1 MAVDGRQVA
10 REVEGCVRS
19 QSRFVQW
26 LEEQSTIECGQPS
39 SLPGWSIGHVLTH
52 IARNA
57 DSYVNLLEGKP
68 QYASVEVRNSDIA
81 SGAPRPWAEQVDD
94 IRESCARL
102 ALELNARADD
112 ESSWSG
118 TATLLSGA
126 SVPRTVLPLLRWRE
140 VEVHWVDLGCG
151 HHLEHLD
158 SHYLRSDLRLLEM
171 LWRARRPIGM
181 TPLHADILQIPPH
194 ERLGW
199 FLGRVE
205 VDGVP
210 PSGLT

>member
-26 LEEQSTIECGQPS
+26 LEEQSTIECDQPS
-39 SLPGWSIGHVLTH
+39 LLPGWSIGHVLTH
-52 IARNA
+52 VARNA

-68 QYASVEVRNSDIA
+68 QYASVEVRNSDIEI
-81 SGAPRPWAEQVDD
+81 GAPRPWVEQVED
-94 IRESCARL
+94 IRTSCERL

-112 ESSWSG
+112 ESSWSA

-199 FLGRVE
+199 FLGRVD

>member
-10 REVEGCVRS
+10 REVEGCMRS

-26 LEEQSTIECGQPS
+26 LEEQSTIDCGQPS
-39 SLPGWSIGHVLTH
+39 LLPGWSIGHVLTH
-52 IARNA
+52 VARNA

-68 QYASVEVRNSDIA
+68 QYVSVDVRNSDIA
-81 SGAPRPWAEQVDD
+81 SGAPRPWAEQVED
-94 IRESCARL
+94 IRESCERL
-102 ALELNARADD
+102 ALELNARAAD

-118 TATLLSGA
+118 TATLLSGV

-151 HHLEHLD
+151 HHLGHLD

>member
-1 MAVDGRQVA
+1 MAVDSRQVA
-10 REVEGCVRS
+10 REVEGCIKS
-19 QSRFVQW
+19 QHRFVQW
-26 LEEQSTIECGQPS
+26 LDEQPQIGITQPS
-39 SLPGWSIGHVLTH
+39 LLPGWSVGHLLTH
-52 IARNA
+52 LARNA
-57 DSYVNLLEGKP
+57 DSYVNLLHGRP
-68 QYASVEVRNSDIA
+68 QYESVAARNSAIE
-81 SGAPRPWAEQVDD
+81 SGATRPWSEQVSD
-94 IRESCARL
+94 IRESCERL
-102 ALELNARADD
+102 GAGLSSRVAD
-112 ESSWSG
+112 ESSWEG

-126 SVPRTVLPLLRWRE
+126 NVPRTTLPLLRWRE

-151 HHLEHLD
+151 HNLEDLD

-181 TPLHADILQIPPH
+181 TPLHADILRIPPH

-205 VDGVP
+205 VDGVS

>member
-39 SLPGWSIGHVLTH
+39 LLPGWSIGHVLTH
-52 IARNA
+52 VARNA

-68 QYASVEVRNSDIA
+68 QYASVEVRDSDIE
-81 SGAPRPWAEQVDD
+81 SGAPRPWVEQVED
-94 IRESCARL
+94 IRTSCERL

-112 ESSWSG
+112 ESSWSA

>member
-1 MAVDGRQVA
+1 MAVDRRQVA
-10 REVEGCVRS
+10 REVEGCLSSQRRLVR
-19 QSRFVQW
+19 W
-26 LEEQSTIECGQPS
+26 LEEQSPVDSAQPS
-39 SLPGWSIGHVLTH
+39 LLPGWSVGHVLTH
-52 IARNA
+52 VARNA
-57 DSYVNLLEGKP
+57 DSYFNLLEGNP
-68 QYASVEVRNSDIA
+68 QYESVAARNAAIE
-81 SGAPRPWAEQVDD
+81 SGATRPWSEQVSDVQ
-94 IRESCARL
+94 ESCDRL
-102 ALELNARADD
+102 DAELWSRVFD
-112 ESSWSG
+112 ESSWEG

-126 SVPRTVLPLLRWRE
+126 NVPRTILPLLRWRE

-151 HHLEHLD
+151 HNLEDLD

-181 TPLHADILQIPPH
+181 TPLHADILRIPPH

>member
-1 MAVDGRQVA
+1 MAVDSRQVA
-10 REVEGCVRS
+10 REVEGCLSSQRRLVR
-19 QSRFVQW
+19 W
-26 LEEQSTIECGQPS
+26 LEDQPPVDSAQPS
-39 SLPGWSIGHVLTH
+39 LLPGWSVGHVLTH

-57 DSYVNLLEGKP
+57 DSYVNLLHRRP
-68 QYASVEVRNSDIA
+68 QYESVAARNSAIE
-81 SGAPRPWAEQVDD
+81 SGATRPWSEQVAD
-94 IRESCARL
+94 IQESCERL
-102 ALELNARADD
+102 GAELSSRVAD
-112 ESSWSG
+112 ESSWEG

-126 SVPRTVLPLLRWRE
+126 NVPRTTLPLLRWRE

-151 HHLEHLD
+151 HNLEDLD

-181 TPLHADILQIPPH
+181 TPLHADILRIPPH

>member
-10 REVEGCVRS
+10 REVEGCVSS
-19 QSRFVQW
+19 QVRLVQW
-26 LEEQSTIECGQPS
+26 LEEQSLFECGQPS
-39 SLPGWSIGHVLTH
+39 LLPGWSIGHVLTH

-68 QYASVEVRNSDIA
+68 QYVSVEARNIDIEQ
-81 SGAPRPWAEQVDD
+81 GAARPWAEQVDD
-94 IRESCARL
+94 IRESCDRL
-102 ALELNARADD
+102 AVELSARATDVP
-112 ESSWSG
+112 SWNG
-118 TATLLSGA
+118 TATLLSGVN
-126 SVPRTVLPLLRWRE
+126 VPRTVLPLLRWRE

-151 HHLEHLD
+151 HHLEHLN

-181 TPLHADILQIPPH
+181 TPLHADILKIPPH

-199 FLGRVE
+199 FLGRIE

>member
-1 MAVDGRQVA
+1 MAVDVRQVA
-10 REVEGCVRS
+10 REVEGCRIS
-19 QSRFVQW
+19 QRRFVDW
-26 LEEQSTIECGQPS
+26 LKEQSPIASERPS
-39 SLPGWSIGHVLTH
+39 RLPEWSIGHVLTH
-52 IARNA
+52 LSHNA
-57 DSYVNLLEGKP
+57 DSYVNLLGGLP
-68 QYASVEVRNSDIA
+68 QYDSVEDRNSAIEAGSNRIWNDLIDDVR
-81 SGAPRPWAEQVDD
+81 SSCERVDAEL
-94 IRESCARL
+94 SSRL
-102 ALELNARADD
+102 AHPSTWEG
-112 ESSWSG
+112 S
-118 TATLLSGA
+118 ATLLGGA
-126 SVPRTVLPLLRWRE
+126 VVPRSVLPLLRWRE

-151 HHLEHLD
+151 HDLHDLD
-158 SHYLRSDLRLLEM
+158 RHYLRSDLRLLEM